1 MLWSG
6 VSGGSIKTLVGCRM
20 WVYNPIQL
28 HAKKI
33 LKASL
38 LNLRRKENEENTNND
53 NYGHFW

>member
-1 MLWSG
+1 
-6 VSGGSIKTLVGCRM
+6 M